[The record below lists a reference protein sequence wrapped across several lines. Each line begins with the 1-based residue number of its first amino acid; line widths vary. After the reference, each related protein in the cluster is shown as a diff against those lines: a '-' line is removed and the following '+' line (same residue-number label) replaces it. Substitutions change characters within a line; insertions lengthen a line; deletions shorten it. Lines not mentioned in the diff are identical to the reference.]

1 MHFHE
6 WKVWIS
12 INISLKFV
20 PKAPVNNS
28 PALVQIMAWHRPVYG
43 CIYQRS
49 RLRRPISKI
58 RMILLMD
65 AKISIVTKI
74 IMFAVRPICTQDAI
88 FKMSSVSP
96 DIYTTQLQWCNRLW
110 AWWRPSTYVL
120 FFFLYTASAWVPWLT
135 CGVLSCNMSA
145 QHSKLSSEAHTRW
158 PPFCRW
164 HCKIHFL
171 KWKLLN
177 LK

>member
-74 IMFAVRPICTQDAI
+74 IMFAVRPMCTQDAI

-96 DIYTTQLQWCNRLW
+96 DICTTQLQWCN
-110 AWWRPSTYVL
+110 WWRLSTYVL
-120 FFFLYTASAWVPWLT
+120 FFVFSCTQYLHGSHGWGVEFCPAICPLSAV
-135 CGVLSCNMSA
+135 S
-145 QHSKLSSEAHTRW
+145 
-158 PPFCRW
+158 
-164 HCKIHFL
+164 
-171 KWKLLN
+171 
-177 LK
+177 